1 MDERLRVFD
10 RAKESLQMDFVS
22 SKVLI
27 IISYNETKESEYI
40 YNEK

>member
-1 MDERLRVFD
+1 MDERLRGFD
-10 RAKESLQMDFVS
+10 RDKESLQMDFVS

-40 YNEK
+40 